1 MSYVEK
7 MSIMGIRSFGPYDKD
22 KQVISFF
29 IPLTL
34 ILGPNGSGKTTIIE
48 CLKYI
53 TTGDMPPNCG
63 RGGSFVHDPKVAREQ
78 EVKGQIKLQF
88 QDVLGKQAVL
98 TRSIVAIQK
107 QKKIETRTLEG
118 VISRR
123 APNGEKISMSSKCAQ
138 IDKEMISNL
147 GVSKAVLNN
156 VIFCHQEESNWP
168 LSEGKALKQ
177 KFDEI
182 FAATRYI
189 KALDNIKKIRTE
201 KLNNVK
207 HYQTELKFLK
217 QNKDKAIEIKEDLG
231 RTQTR
236 LSSCK
241 DRVNEV
247 EEKLRPIYAKLE
259 LIAEREEDI
268 NNLQTEMNSNKEI
281 LKHLENSYNDLHK
294 NIKNIFHGTVDEL
307 QQELKDYQTV
317 LERKQASFM
326 KQKRKLQEC
335 EQECGLITKNKSLF
349 LVDIGRLTQE
359 QQQHQEKIEQ
369 RDSLVMSLSRQFGEG
384 IFSESGSPL
393 QEEKV
398 QKVVQCLQQRLEIA
412 EQDLRRSK
420 VKFATEEK
428 DLQKRMEIVREQKI
442 KLDQKNFFECDQL
455 SKNRE
460 EVREITREVKRIDTS
475 ANKLKDLE
483 QDQAQMEEEL
493 KEVEVSVDINSIKSN
508 IVGKQKQLSIW
519 ETQISN
525 LNVEMDQM
533 QLEGKVRAE
542 IDILQKEKMTKEE
555 NLRRLQGRNEDTIT
569 HLLGKVE
576 LENLRN
582 TLEDYLN
589 SISREVQELSKELSI
604 KKSKLSS
611 LETTKNF
618 QVEQLHQKEK
628 ELKYHQER
636 VNQIS
641 GKESFDETLEFL
653 QSSIKSLHDEK
664 GSLIGSQY
672 IYSKYVEKLQRENPC
687 CPLCQR
693 HFEEDQ
699 ESKDLLRDV
708 QRKLQMIPSQL
719 DIKQRNLTE
728 QQERL
733 DKMLELRPVR
743 EAMVE
748 LSEKKIPDV
757 KIKISQLNKEIES
770 LLKDITEMEETLDA
784 KQMDRETAASIQPD
798 VILLDQSN
806 VELQRTERKVKTLK
820 CKLSGEDTSRTVQQ
834 VSDERNH
841 LQKESES
848 VRRHLDMQQKI
859 IHEHQE
865 RIQNLREQIHQ
876 VHTKKFQISGD
887 LQKRLTLEER
897 ANKLMAENSKLEQCI
912 HESKEKVRKLDKQIE
927 NLQDESKQLTES
939 KEHEFQMLQN
949 KLKTKTEEKSSLDNL
964 NDKITQFAN
973 SGKLT
978 ELKDKQTK
986 LQELQEKLNM
996 ELNKFKTINSDI
1008 QKLNEELSS
1017 QEMKKRE
1024 LQDNLELKKIEDD
1037 MSNRKIKMEVIE
1049 EKLGTIDATS
1059 FYREKQRLVKD
1070 ERNLTGER
1078 QQAEGRKREL
1088 EEIVRKQQK
1097 ELEEDMYKNAEK
1109 LFQTTLIQLRTTEL
1123 ASDDLNKYYTALD
1136 KAVMHYHNMKM
1147 DEINKIIREL
1157 WIKTYRGNDIDYIE
1171 IRSDE
1176 EEGGASLD
1184 KQKRTYNYRVV
1195 MVKGDTSLDM
1205 RGRCSAG
1212 QKVLASLIIRLALAE
1227 TFCLNCGIL
1236 ALDEPTTNLDR
1247 DNIES
1252 LAHALVE
1259 IVKFRSQQKNF
1270 QLIII
1275 THDEDFIELLGRSD
1289 AVEYFYKVSKNH
1301 EGKSQLSK
1309 CVFGEVTR

>member
-1 MSYVEK
+1 MSYIEK
-7 MSIMGIRSFGPYDKD
+7 MSIMGIRSFGPCDKD
-22 KQVISFF
+22 KQVINFF

-34 ILGPNGSGKTTIIE
+34 ILGPNGSGKTTVIE
-48 CLKYI
+48 CLKYV

-63 RGGSFVHDPKVAREQ
+63 RGGSFVHDPKVAHEQ

-98 TRSIVAIQK
+98 TRSIVATQK
-107 QKKIETRTLEG
+107 QKRIETRTLEG
-118 VISRR
+118 VISRQ
-123 APNGEKISMSSKCAQ
+123 APNGEKISISSKCAQ

-189 KALDNIKKIRTE
+189 KALDNIKKIRVE

-207 HYQTELKFLK
+207 NYQTELKFLK
-217 QNKDKAIEIKEDLG
+217 QNKDKAVEIKDDLG
-231 RTQTR
+231 KAQTR

-247 EEKLRPIYAKLE
+247 EDKLQPIYDKLDRIAK
-259 LIAEREEDI
+259 REKDI
-268 NNLQTEMNSNKEI
+268 NKLQTEMNSSKEI
-281 LKHLENSYNDLHK
+281 LKHLENNYNDLHES
-294 NIKNIFHGTVDEL
+294 IKTIFHGTVDEL
-307 QQELKDYQTV
+307 QQELKDYQTI
-317 LERKQASFM
+317 LEKKQASFM

-335 EQECGLITKNKSLF
+335 EQECGLITKNKSSL

-359 QQQHQEKIEQ
+359 QQQHHEKIAE
-369 RDSLVMSLSRQFGEG
+369 RDFLVMSLSRQFGEG
-384 IFSESGSPL
+384 ISESGSSL
-393 QEEKV
+393 QEEYV
-398 QKVVQCLQQRLEIA
+398 QKVVQCLQQRLEIVG
-412 EQDLRRSK
+412 QDLRRSK
-420 VKFATEEK
+420 IKFARDEK
-428 DLQKRMEIVREQKI
+428 DIQKRMEIVRERKI
-442 KLDQKNFFECDQL
+442 KLDQKNSFDCDQL
-455 SKNRE
+455 SKNHE
-460 EVREITREVKRIDTS
+460 ELAEIKREVNRIATS
-475 ANKLKDLE
+475 ANKLMVLE
-483 QDQAQMEEEL
+483 QDQAQMEENL
-493 KEVEVSVDINSIKSN
+493 KEVEASVDINSMRSKIA
-508 IVGKQKQLSIW
+508 VKQKQLSVW

-533 QLEGKVRAE
+533 QLESKVRAE
-542 IDILQKEKMTKEE
+542 IDILQKEKRVKEE
-555 NLRRLQGRNEDTIT
+555 NLRRLKSRHEDTIT

-589 SISREVQELSKELSI
+589 SISREVQDINKELNI
-604 KKSKLSS
+604 KKSNLSA
-611 LETTKNF
+611 LETSKIF
-618 QVEQLHQKEK
+618 CVEQLHHKEE

-636 VNQIS
+636 INQVS

-664 GSLIGSQY
+664 GSLVGSQY
-672 IYSKYVEKLQRENPC
+672 IYNKYAEKLQRENPC

-693 HFEEDQ
+693 HFEEEQ

-708 QRKLQMIPSQL
+708 QRKLQIIPSQL
-719 DIKQRNLTE
+719 DIKQRILTE

-743 EAMVE
+743 EAMIE
-748 LSEKKIPDV
+748 LSEKKIPNIKV
-757 KIKISQLNKEIES
+757 KISQLNKEIES
-770 LLKDITEMEETLDA
+770 LSKDITEMEESLDA
-784 KQMDRETAASIQPD
+784 KQMDRETAASVQPD
-798 VILLDQSN
+798 IIILDQSN
-806 VELQRTERKVKTLK
+806 VELQRTERKVKALK
-820 CKLSGEDTSRTVQQ
+820 CKLCVEDTSRSVQQ

-848 VRRHLDMQQKI
+848 VRCFLDMQQKE

-876 VHTKKFQISGD
+876 VRTKKFQISGD
-887 LQKRLTLEER
+887 LQKHSTLEEQ
-897 ANKLMAENSKLEQCI
+897 ANKLMTENSKLDQNI
-912 HESKEKVRKLDKQIE
+912 YKYKEEVRELDKQIE
-927 NLQDESKQLTES
+927 NLKAESKQLTES
-939 KEHEFQMLQN
+939 KENEFQIQEERFRTI
-949 KLKTKTEEKSSLDNL
+949 TKEKSSLDEL
-964 NDKITQFAN
+964 NGEITRFVN

-986 LQELQEKLNM
+986 LQELEEKLNI
-996 ELNKFKTINSDI
+996 ELYKFKTLNNDI
-1008 QKLNEELSS
+1008 QNLNEELSS
-1017 QEMKKRE
+1017 QNMKKRE
-1024 LQDNLELKKIEDD
+1024 LQDNVKLREIEDNMSSKKRKIE
-1037 MSNRKIKMEVIE
+1037 EIE

-1059 FYREKQRLVKD
+1059 LYREKQRLVEE

-1078 QQAEGRKREL
+1078 RQAEGRKQEL
-1088 EEIVRKQQK
+1088 EDYVRKKQK
-1097 ELEEDMYKNAEK
+1097 ELEEEMYGNAEK
-1109 LFQTTLIQLRTTEL
+1109 LYQTTLIQLRTTEL
-1123 ASDDLNKYYTALD
+1123 ASDDLNKYYIALD

-1171 IRSDE
+1171 VRSEE

-1195 MVKGDTSLDM
+1195 MVKGDASLDM

-1259 IVKFRSQQKNF
+1259 IVNFRSQQKNF

-1289 AVEYFYKVSKNH
+1289 AVEYFYKVSKNR